1 MSLAR
6 VGTGV
11 SPVRGR
17 AERASLPWAFGF
29 LLVCLS
35 ALRLPAAD
43 DPVIALPPFMVE
55 EAAKGPP
62 WRYADLPGYEIL
74 SRCPDRST
82 KQVVESHYKLH
93 QLLAEILPE
102 RLQLKHTVPKALILY
117 DEELQPA
124 ASQEVIARLLRPEP
138 GRPQVETDSTFGR
151 GFRITPVAPRV
162 SFLPNLRLWDRDA
175 MAVFMIV
182 RRSGFDPDRL
192 ALTAHYVNYLV
203 RSRLPTLPLWFV
215 SGFLSLYDG
224 VVYDSGELTLPA
236 NEWLAN
242 AAAINPG
249 ATANPEAPPK
259 LVPLA
264 DFFAGRLALADQLGS
279 VDVATRWRAQAAL
292 FVRWGLDGRDAPRRE
307 ALWKFVERSAIVGVS
322 EGLFQECFGLDY
334 AAATEHLAAYLAT
347 ATRNTIRFRAR
358 RAPIPAMTL
367 RNATDAQIAR
377 IKGDWDRMEVTYVKT
392 ISPELAPKYL
402 EQARRTLARPY
413 ERDVRDPGMLAVMGL
428 TEVDAG
434 NDKGAREHLE
444 AAARLGPLRPR
455 AMYELA
461 RLRLAAFKAAKA
473 GGDGRLDSSQ
483 VAQVLAP
490 LFAARAGEPAL
501 PEVYELIAEVW
512 ASSEAAPRR
521 SHLAVLDEGVL
532 LFPRRS
538 ELVQRVAEVNL
549 QHGFRDEAAALVE
562 IGMRGASDA
571 ATREKFAQ
579 LLRRIETK

>member
-1 MSLAR
+1 MIVASAWLA
-6 VGTGV
+6 T
-11 SPVRGR
+11 
-17 AERASLPWAFGF
+17 LP
-29 LLVCLS
+29 
-35 ALRLPAAD
+35 LRAAD
-43 DPVIALPPFMVE
+43 DPVVALPPFMVE

-82 KQVVESHYKLH
+82 KQVVETHYKLH

-102 RLQLKHTVPKALILY
+102 RLQVKMSVPKAFIVY

-124 ASQEVIARLLRPEP
+124 ASQEVIARLLRPE
-138 GRPQVETDSTFGR
+138 GSRPKVEMDSPIGR
-151 GFRITPVAPRV
+151 GFRLTPSAPRV

-182 RRSGFDPDRL
+182 RRDGFDADRL

-203 RSRLPTLPLWFV
+203 RTRLPALPLWFV

-242 AAAINPG
+242 AAAVN
-249 ATANPEAPPK
+249 ATATTHPAALPT
-259 LVPLA
+259 LVPLE
-264 DFFAGRLALADQLGS
+264 DFFAGRLALSDQLGS
-279 VDVATRWRAQAAL
+279 VDAATRWRAQAAL
-292 FVRWGLDGRDAPRRE
+292 FVRWGLDGRGAPRRE
-307 ALWKFVERSAIVGVS
+307 ALWKFVERSAILGVS
-322 EGLFQECFGLDY
+322 EELFQECFGLDY
-334 AAATEHLAAYLAT
+334 AAAAQQLAAYLAT
-347 ATRNTIRFRAR
+347 ATRNTVRFRAPR
-358 RAPIPAMTL
+358 LPSPAMTL

-377 IKGDWDRMEVTYVKT
+377 IKGDWERMEVTYVKV

-402 EQARRTLARPY
+402 EQARRTLLRPY

-428 TEVDAG
+428 CEVDAG
-434 NDKGAREHLE
+434 NEAGALGYLE

-461 RLRLAAFKAAKA
+461 RLRLAAFKAVKP
-473 GGDGRLDSSQ
+473 GDDVRLDASQ
-483 VAQVLAP
+483 AAQLLSP
-490 LFAARAGEPAL
+490 LFAARAAEPPL

-512 ASSEAAPRR
+512 ACCEAAPRR
-521 SHLAVLDEGVL
+521 AHLAVLDEGVR

-538 ELVQRVAEVNL
+538 ALVQRVAELNL
-549 QHGFRDEAAALVE
+549 QNGFREEAAALIA
-562 IGMRGASDA
+562 IGVRGAGDD
-571 ATREKFAQ
+571 ATRDKFAEM
-579 LLRRIETK
+579 LRRIEPW